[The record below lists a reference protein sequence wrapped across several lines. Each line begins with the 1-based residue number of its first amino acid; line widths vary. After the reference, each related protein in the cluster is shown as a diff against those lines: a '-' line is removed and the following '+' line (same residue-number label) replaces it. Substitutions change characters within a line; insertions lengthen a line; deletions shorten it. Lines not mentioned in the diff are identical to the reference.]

1 MRKILVV
8 DDEQS
13 IFESLRMVLE
23 KDYELLWASNAK
35 EAIKLFHEHIPRL
48 VLLDIIMPG
57 IDGIEILTTIREI
70 DRSVPI
76 IMLTATKM
84 VKTAVEAMK
93 KGATDYLTKPFDIE
107 ELRIIIARSLA
118 SQALEQEVKQL
129 RSEVEKRYSF
139 HNLVGK
145 SPEMRRIYVQIE
157 QIANTKGTVL
167 ITGESGTGKEL
178 VARAIHY
185 SSPRKD
191 KPFVAIN
198 CAAIPETLIES
209 ELFGHEKGAFTNAL
223 YRKLGQ
229 FEHADGGTLFMD
241 EIGDLSM
248 ATQAKIL
255 RVLQEREFTRLGGV
269 RSIKVDVRILAAT
282 NRSLEELMAERSF
295 REDLYYRINVVPI
308 MLPPLRKRSEDIPLL
323 VQHILMKKSEEMG
336 KGLKI
341 SRQGLEIL
349 MGYNW
354 PGNVRELENVIEQA
368 ITLSNNDEIEPK
380 DFPHQIRDQ
389 VKTGMLKGETLSRK
403 MSLDKAV
410 SEFEREVIL
419 DALKKTGFVQT
430 HAAGLLGITRRMLRY
445 KVDSLGIRISEKD
458 ETTGKEE

>member
-118 SQALEQEVKQL
+118 SQALEQEVKKL